1 MMDYQLDQVE
11 GPQRH
16 PAAGARLTEP
26 PKAAYRLSAKHY
38 GVKAPTRGPL
48 ISSAALCARPL
59 TAASFACLACSRG
72 SRLETLQLQYPRHR
86 LVALAVRPVNAGE
99 QQWGAHGV

>member
-16 PAAGARLTEP
+16 PAPGARLTEP

-48 ISSAALCARPL
+48 ISSAAPFALGPHRCQLCLP
-59 TAASFACLACSRG
+59 C
-72 SRLETLQLQYPRHR
+72 
-86 LVALAVRPVNAGE
+86 V
-99 QQWGAHGV
+99 

>member
-26 PKAAYRLSAKHY
+26 PKAAYLLSAKHY
-38 GVKAPTRGPL
+38 GAKAPTRGPL
-48 ISSAALCARPL
+48 ISSAAPLRSAPHRCELCLP
-59 TAASFACLACSRG
+59 C
-72 SRLETLQLQYPRHR
+72 
-86 LVALAVRPVNAGE
+86 V
-99 QQWGAHGV
+99 